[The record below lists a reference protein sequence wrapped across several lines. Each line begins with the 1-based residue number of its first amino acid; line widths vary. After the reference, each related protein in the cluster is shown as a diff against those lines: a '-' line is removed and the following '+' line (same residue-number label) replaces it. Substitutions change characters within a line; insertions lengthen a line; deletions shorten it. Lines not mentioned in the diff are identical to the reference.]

1 MESNAELLKRAYR
14 ILPGNS
20 LGTFYLPEG
29 HEFVIERGA
38 GSRVWDVEGREYIME
53 LANPRKKGAPD
64 YSLTH
69 TDADIDR
76 TLEAVED
83 ALRGIGGRR

>member
-14 ILPGNS
+14 ILPGNPLFAAKLYLS
-20 LGTFYLPEG
+20 L
-29 HEFVIERGA
+29 A
-38 GSRVWDVEGREYIME
+38 
-53 LANPRKKGAPD
+53 
-64 YSLTH
+64 H